1 MVLNTFKSVIF
12 TLQSTKGTCLKILT
26 LKQMLDRLTIAL
38 VQVIAGNTSENLL
51 NEICQ
56 IIYSLFWEKE
66 IIQKVY
72 NNTMNWIGYNT
83 KWILYI

>member
-12 TLQSTKGTCLKILT
+12 TLQSTKGTGLKILT